1 MTAKPA
7 QSKEAARLRLYL
19 LSIMLDMLV
28 LGLAFA
34 LANVLVLGSLA
45 GEPGKPHGLIMAA
58 MIVPVYVLIAVHG
71 GVYGIR
77 MIGNRRASA
86 AKAVWSLAQA
96 VMLTLII
103 IYLGKIAE
111 QLSRLTFIVG
121 LALSAGGLIAVRP
134 LIDRLAIWL
143 VGEVPHI
150 TVLLVD
156 GVEIETPHDAWRVD
170 AQAIGFDPAVRSAA
184 MAERLAEGVGGAERV
199 VVACPPERIAAWR
212 IALTSLSA
220 KGEILV
226 PEMRQFAPAKVS
238 AFADHPTLVVAG
250 GPLLFRDR
258 LVKRLLDLAICVPAI
273 LALSPILIFGALA
286 VKLSGPGPVFFR
298 QQRLGRDARPF
309 MILKFRTMH
318 MALSDHK
325 ADRLTEKDDPR
336 VTRIGAFLRRTSIDE
351 LPQLF
356 NVLKGDMS
364 IVGPRPHAAAAKAA
378 QSLYWEVDERYWA
391 RHCIKPGMTGLAQV
405 RGHRG
410 PTDRHEDLIN
420 RLQSDLEYVTNWS
433 IWRDLRI
440 IVATLRVLAH
450 DNAF

>member
-1 MTAKPA
+1 
-7 QSKEAARLRLYL
+7 
-19 LSIMLDMLV
+19 
-28 LGLAFA
+28 
-34 LANVLVLGSLA
+34 
-45 GEPGKPHGLIMAA
+45 
-58 MIVPVYVLIAVHG
+58 
-71 GVYGIR
+71 
-77 MIGNRRASA
+77 
-86 AKAVWSLAQA
+86 
-96 VMLTLII
+96 
-103 IYLGKIAE
+103 
-111 QLSRLTFIVG
+111 
-121 LALSAGGLIAVRP
+121 
-134 LIDRLAIWL
+134 
-143 VGEVPHI
+143 
-150 TVLLVD
+150 
-156 GVEIETPHDAWRVD
+156 
-170 AQAIGFDPAVRSAA
+170 
-184 MAERLAEGVGGAERV
+184 
-199 VVACPPERIAAWR
+199 
-212 IALTSLSA
+212 
-220 KGEILV
+220 
-226 PEMRQFAPAKVS
+226 
-238 AFADHPTLVVAG
+238 
-250 GPLLFRDR
+250 
-258 LVKRLLDLAICVPAI
+258 
-273 LALSPILIFGALA
+273 
-286 VKLSGPGPVFFR
+286 
-298 QQRLGRDARPF
+298 